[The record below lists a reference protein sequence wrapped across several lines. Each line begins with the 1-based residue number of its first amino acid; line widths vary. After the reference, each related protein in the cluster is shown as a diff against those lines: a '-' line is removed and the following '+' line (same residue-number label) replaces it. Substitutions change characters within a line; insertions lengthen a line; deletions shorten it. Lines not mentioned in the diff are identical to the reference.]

1 MKNLKKTA
9 IITGASKGIGK
20 AAAILLASNNI
31 NVVVNYFQDSKA
43 ADNTVIEIE
52 RLGGTAISV
61 QADVGKPSEI
71 TRLFDMAISKFGEV
85 NILINNAGVILYKP
99 IKDITEDDYDRL
111 FSINVKSVFF
121 AMKEAATKLADNGKI
136 INLSSTTTRVLF
148 PTYGLYSA
156 SKAAV
161 EQATK
166 VFAKE
171 MGDRGISVN
180 AVLPGPTKTELFLTG
195 KSEEDL
201 KRLSAVA
208 AFNRIAEPEDIAKVI
223 LFLVGD
229 EAGWINAQAIGV
241 NGGFM

>member
-1 MKNLKKTA
+1 MQYLLNIGLLRQIVLSTSPP
-9 IITGASKGIGK
+9 GAERQLPFRPMS
-20 AAAILLASNNI
+20 ANHLRSPVFLMRPSP
-31 NVVVNYFQDSKA
+31 DSA
-43 ADNTVIEIE
+43 
-52 RLGGTAISV
+52 
-61 QADVGKPSEI
+61 
-71 TRLFDMAISKFGEV
+71 TR
-85 NILINNAGVILYKP
+85 
-99 IKDITEDDYDRL
+99 
-111 FSINVKSVFF
+111 
-121 AMKEAATKLADNGKI
+121 LADNGKI

-223 LFLVGD
+223 LFLIGD